1 MTTTADQQAAT
12 YPTAIAFCMTSALWF
27 AGATSFGMIAAGYLI
42 APDFLANV
50 GWLHFGK
57 ARPIHVNLVLFGFVT
72 PGFLAASFYF
82 IPKLLRTELYSETL
96 GIFTAILWNITLIS
110 AVIGI
115 GAGYSQGREYAE
127 LPWAVDIMVV
137 ILFVLVII
145 NPLIW
150 TTGWFY
156 LFYNS
161 WRDWGVDWL
170 NIEYVAF
177 FHVVAAFMMLIFFIV
192 HVYLATAGHTP
203 TAHIKAMISGWEE
216 IED

>member
-42 APDFLANV
+42 APDFLANI

-72 PGFLAASFYF
+72 PGLLAASFYF

-96 GIFTAILWNITLIS
+96 GVFTAILWNITLIA
-110 AVIGI
+110 AVFGI

-137 ILFVLVII
+137 ILFVLIII
-145 NPLIW
+145 NVVMTIRQRHESILYVSVWYTTAAVVLTASTYIIGNVIW
-150 TTGWFY
+150 KPDTG
-156 LFYNS
+156 
-161 WRDWGVDWL
+161 
-170 NIEYVAF
+170 A
-177 FHVVAAFMMLIFFIV
+177 
-192 HVYLATAGHTP
+192 
-203 TAHIKAMISGWEE
+203 
-216 IED
+216 